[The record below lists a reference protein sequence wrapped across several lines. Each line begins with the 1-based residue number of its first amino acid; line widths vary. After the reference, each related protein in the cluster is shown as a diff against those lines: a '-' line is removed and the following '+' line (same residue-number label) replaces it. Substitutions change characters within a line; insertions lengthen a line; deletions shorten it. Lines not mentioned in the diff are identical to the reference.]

1 MTQIE
6 INEQEYIS
14 KLTDTAWT
22 IAYTSLWNGETL
34 SMQEVALA
42 KRLVHFHI
50 VNHDDLFD
58 GYMIYCQRVLL
69 ARDYLSRNPEKFV
82 PRPSLWM
89 HPSNTNGYMGTA
101 VWYNNMAA
109 VRKALPLYRHQMKT
123 LPEAVLDMR
132 ETPTPANFH
141 YWRTWF
147 IVRRKQASMN
157 LFLAILSNSRYEM

>member
-6 INEQEYIS
+6 INEHEYILM
-14 KLTDTAWT
+14 LTDTAWT

-34 SMQEVALA
+34 SMNELALA

-50 VNHDDLFD
+50 LSYDNIYE
-58 GYMIYCQRVLL
+58 GYIIYCQRVLM

-89 HPSNTNGYMGTA
+89 HPSNINGYMGTA
-101 VWYNNMAA
+101 LWYNNLAA
-109 VRKALPLYRHQMKT
+109 VRKALPLYRHQLKT
-123 LPEAVLDMR
+123 LPEAVLNMI
-132 ETPTPANFH
+132 ETPTAANFH

-147 IVRRKQASMN
+147 IERKKHPSLN
-157 LFLAILSNSRYEM
+157 LFLAILSNSKYAM